1 MHGTCRISQKFQK
14 TRISTLVLVLSALVS
29 SGVAAAAEPISEEE
43 TIFVIVT
50 LGRVVVLAKCDGYEV
65 IENGLLKFGDA
76 TGVDAPRFL
85 RATIAAAAAIGGG
98 REYNRED
105 LIPEVTRV
113 VIKIAD
119 EMHEEI
125 TSSTKSF
132 CKKWGEMLIEKK
144 VVKRK

>member
-1 MHGTCRISQKFQK
+1 
-14 TRISTLVLVLSALVS
+14 VS
-29 SGVAAAAEPISEEE
+29 SGAAAAAEPLSEEE

-50 LGRVVVLAKCDGYEV
+50 LGRVIVPAKCDGYGYEI

-98 REYNRED
+98 EYNRED
-105 LIPEVTRV
+105 LIPEVTRA

-144 VVKRK
+144 VAKRK

>member
-1 MHGTCRISQKFQK
+1 MKVPK
-14 TRISTLVLVLSALVS
+14 MRISTLVLVLSALVS
-29 SGVAAAAEPISEEE
+29 SGVAAAAEPLSEEE

-50 LGRVVVLAKCDGYEV
+50 LSRVIVAAKCDGYEM

-85 RATIAAAAAIGGG
+85 RATMAASLAIGGG
-98 REYNRED
+98 EYNRED
-105 LIPEVTRV
+105 LIPEVTRA

-119 EMHEEI
+119 EMHEQI

-144 VVKRK
+144 VAKRK

>member
-1 MHGTCRISQKFQK
+1 MGTCRISQKFQK
-14 TRISTLVLVLSALVS
+14 TRISTLVLILGALVS

-65 IENGLLKFGDA
+65 IENGWLKFGDA

-98 REYNRED
+98 EYNRED

-113 VIKIAD
+113 VIK
-119 EMHEEI
+119 
-125 TSSTKSF
+125 
-132 CKKWGEMLIEKK
+132 
-144 VVKRK
+144 